1 MRCRGSHGL
10 ADPAYQSR
18 SLLWLATRCTV
29 LRSRWCQK
37 QVDSASPSPLQVSL
51 VRQSLRGGSARA
63 FVRVTTVLRV
73 SLPPSWRPQ
82 RARRPGRSRSCVNL
96 RSWSVPLPS
105 STGLP
110 DGDGATSLEVA
121 SPTNPYS
128 PPALFGG

>member
-63 FVRVTTVLRV
+63 IRHGDDGVEGLIASFLATTASSSARSFPFLCE
-73 SLPPSWRPQ
+73 PPLLE
-82 RARRPGRSRSCVNL
+82 C
-96 RSWSVPLPS
+96 PL
-105 STGLP
+105 TFLHR
-110 DGDGATSLEVA
+110 TS
-121 SPTNPYS
+121 
-128 PPALFGG
+128 